1 MMEKTTKT
9 NTEILS
15 PLNNE
20 KIKLLSNKEKVAN
33 KIENLWSN
41 NSVHERENKFGT
53 KKLIIKLETSGK
65 EKKRISLK
73 LESNDTNMNSNN
85 YHLLSELLKEFF
97 NVNHTQ

>member
-1 MMEKTTKT
+1 MIEKSTITKA
-9 NTEILS
+9 EIHS
-15 PLNNE
+15 PLSD
-20 KIKLLSNKEKVAN
+20 KKLIPLSNKEKVAN

-41 NSVHERENKFGT
+41 KSIQERDNRFGN
-53 KKLIIKLETSGK
+53 KKLIIRLETSGK

>member
-33 KIENLWSN
+33 KIENL
-41 NSVHERENKFGT
+41 
-53 KKLIIKLETSGK
+53 
-65 EKKRISLK
+65 
-73 LESNDTNMNSNN
+73 
-85 YHLLSELLKEFF
+85 
-97 NVNHTQ
+97 